1 MALQAHIA
9 ELEQKHATLEKLI
22 EEELA
27 APTGDDLKIS
37 QLKREKLKIKDE
49 IIRLQGQTAS

>member
-9 ELEQKHATLEKLI
+9 ELEQKHAKLEKTI

-37 QLKREKLKIKDE
+37 QLKREKLKLKDE
-49 IIRLQGQTAS
+49 IIRLQGQEAS

>member
-9 ELEQKHATLEKLI
+9 ELEQKHAKLDKSI
-22 EEELA
+22 EQELA

-49 IIRLQGQTAS
+49 IIRLQGQQAS

>member
-9 ELEQKHATLEKLI
+9 ELEQRHANLEKMI
-22 EEELA
+22 EEELT

-37 QLKREKLKIKDE
+37 QLKREKLKLKDE
-49 IIRLQGQTAS
+49 IIRLQGQETS